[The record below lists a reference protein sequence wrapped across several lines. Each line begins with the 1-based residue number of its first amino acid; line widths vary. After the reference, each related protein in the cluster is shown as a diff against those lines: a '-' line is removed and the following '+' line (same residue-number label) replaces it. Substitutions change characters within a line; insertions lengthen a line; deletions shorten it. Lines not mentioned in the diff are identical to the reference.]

1 MKTKKKSKRISKGYL
16 IKLAKKYRVNYKSLS
31 NKKIAINLCDLR
43 QEYMTKKEKLYIL
56 NLLPN
61 NRNKKIMKE
70 NMNKIKNIP
79 K

>member
-43 QEYMTKKEKLYIL
+43 QE
-56 NLLPN
+56 
-61 NRNKKIMKE
+61 
-70 NMNKIKNIP
+70 
-79 K
+79 